1 MVEKQLGL
9 NQSVA
14 RKMNNNLAINEFRK
28 NPISGTELSEIL
40 HLSNATSS
48 SIIKSLLSKNII
60 RVDSSDSVSG
70 VGRKRLKY
78 TINEKFGL
86 ILVIS
91 LTSYRL
97 HTVLADINSNTLY
110 ESESE
115 ISEYNFATL
124 KNAVDTTKDLLEKPQ
139 FNGMSLK
146 CVIISLPGLINKKT
160 GELQV
165 GPQFS
170 QDLFSNK
177 NQLITYPQ
185 EVLGCPVYLEN
196 DSKLMMLAELSS
208 GEFSKVE
215 SGMLAYIDYG
225 VGGAF
230 EFNNKIYF
238 GSRGYSG
245 EIGRLRVDFDDIHS
259 HLDDVASIRV
269 MKEEIAKVTGKILK
283 TAEIVELFKNGDE
296 LVKSLVLRSAKALGI
311 VIKEVIRVFDIEQF
325 TVSGRVSQFGDTY
338 LNEVKRQIIKEN
350 PDAIVRY
357 SKIDSSAIIEGAKAM
372 AANIVIQEA
381 LENL

>member
-1 MVEKQLGL
+1 MAEHQLGL

-14 RKMNNNLAINEFRK
+14 RKMNNDLAIAEFRK
-28 NPISGTELSEIL
+28 NPISGTELSDIL

-48 SIIKSLLSKNII
+48 SIIKSLLAKGII
-60 RVDSSDSVSG
+60 RVDSSDSVAG

-115 ISEYNFATL
+115 ISEYNFVTL
-124 KNAVDTTKDLLEKPQ
+124 KNAVDATKVLLEKPQ
-139 FNGMSLK
+139 FTGLSLK

-170 QDLFSNK
+170 QDLFSNT

-196 DSKLMMLAELSS
+196 DSKLMMLAELAS
-208 GEFSKVE
+208 GEFNGVE
-215 SGMLAYIDYG
+215 SGMLSYIDIG

-230 EFNNKIYF
+230 EFNNKMYF

-245 EIGRLRVDFDDIHS
+245 EIGRLRVDFGDVHS
-259 HLDDVASIRV
+259 HLDDIASIRV
-269 MKEEIAKVTGKILK
+269 MKEEILKETGKTVK
-283 TAEIVELFKNGDE
+283 TNDIIKLFNDGDE
-296 LVKSLVLRSAKALGI
+296 LVTKLVYRSAKALGI

-325 TVSGRVSQFGDTY
+325 TISGRVTMFGDKY
-338 LNEVKRQIIKEN
+338 LDEVKRQVVKEN
-350 PDAIVRY
+350 PEVIIRY
-357 SKIDSSAIIEGAKAM
+357 SKIDSSAIVEGAKAM
-372 AANIVIQEA
+372 ATDIVIKEA